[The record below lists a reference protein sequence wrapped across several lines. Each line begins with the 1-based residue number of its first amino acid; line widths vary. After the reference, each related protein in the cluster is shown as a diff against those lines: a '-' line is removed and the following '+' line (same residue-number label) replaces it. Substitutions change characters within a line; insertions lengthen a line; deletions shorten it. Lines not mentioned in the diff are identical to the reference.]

1 MKIYQPAALLAVGI
15 LLFTMAG
22 CEKEGPAEQAG
33 EQIDDAVDTM
43 QDKADDASDK
53 AMDQLEQAG
62 DKIEEATDSAAE

>member
-1 MKIYQPAALLAVGI
+1 MKICQPTALLAVGI

-43 QDKADDASDK
+43 QDKADDAGDM
-53 AMDQLEQAG
+53 AMDKMEQAG
-62 DKIEEATDSAAE
+62 DSIEEATDSAAQ